1 MTQRIFILVDG
12 DNISASHARTLLTLG
27 SQLGRVDVARCYLN
41 AQKNSPWLSEPEF
54 RAIHAGSGKNAAD
67 LLLAIDAM
75 ELAQLTESAQFI
87 LASSDADFSHLAHR
101 LRERGHGVH
110 GVGEAKAPAAFRRAC
125 SQFKEVGA
133 PPKQVVEKA
142 PTPANAPAPSAF
154 DLKIRDVIAQHS
166 ENGKGML
173 ITTLSGKMRQLHQ
186 EAISTR
192 PQKTWR
198 KYFAENPHLY
208 ALDPK
213 GPEAHV
219 RFLWSG
225 FNQAVNRAV

>member
-1 MTQRIFILVDG
+1 MTQRVFVLVDA
-12 DNISASHARTLLTLG
+12 DNISPSHAPAILKIAG
-27 SQLGRVDVARCYLN
+27 QLGRVDVARCYLN

-75 ELAQLTESAQFI
+75 DLSHQADSAQFI

-125 SQFKEVGA
+125 NQFKEVGVA
-133 PPKQVVEKA
+133 PKQALKKA
-142 PTPANAPAPSAF
+142 PTPAPSAF
-154 DLKIRDVIAQHS
+154 DLKIREVIDQHS
-166 ENGKGML
+166 EGGKGML
-173 ITTLSGKMRQLHQ
+173 ITALSVKMRQLHQ
-186 EAISTR
+186 ETISTR